1 MERNG
6 TISSWKAANGV
17 DILFPETAREA
28 GGVKKWRGGASV
40 CAPNFGT
47 APTDGPYEGITLPKH
62 GLVRN
67 CRFENGQVARGNPAF
82 HQWGPMQDVG
92 GRVSA
97 GFLFVHPWSH
107 EVLVSAHVSPAT
119 ENDAVIMS
127 HRISVGTETI
137 HDETMPCSVGF
148 HPYFATAGDEFTLH
162 YDDQDWSV
170 HNLTVDEAFYI
181 PREHEKKFEIKM
193 SYGDIEIEL
202 LRDYNGFYVWTDE
215 PSKYVCVEPVCTGD
229 YGKRY
234 RVLNAGEILHC
245 SCNIKFTPRTT
256 PVGFYG

>member
-1 MERNG
+1 M
-6 TISSWKAANGV
+6 
-17 DILFPETAREA
+17 
-28 GGVKKWRGGASV
+28 
-40 CAPNFGT
+40 
-47 APTDGPYEGITLPKH
+47 
-62 GLVRN
+62 
-67 CRFENGQVARGNPAF
+67 ARGNPAF